1 MIPKNVYE
9 KSLRSFLEPIEH
21 GEEGKKPA
29 FVPTGVLP
37 VCLEAIRIHGHD
49 LPPAVYAAAK
59 RRQR

>member
-1 MIPKNVYE
+1 MSRKGV
-9 KSLRSFLEPIEH
+9 LQDLFVLER

-29 FVPTGVLP
+29 FVPTGVRP
-37 VCLEAIRIHGHD
+37 VYLEAIRIHGHD